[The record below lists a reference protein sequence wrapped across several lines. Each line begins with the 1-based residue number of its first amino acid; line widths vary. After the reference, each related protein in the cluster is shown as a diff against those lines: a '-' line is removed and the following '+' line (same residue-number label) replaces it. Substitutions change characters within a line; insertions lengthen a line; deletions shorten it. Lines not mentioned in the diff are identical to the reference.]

1 MKNFP
6 DHPLIARTERTG
18 YPYIIREEFDA
29 DEDQI
34 YEERREIEIFDGEYL
49 GEDGT

>member
-1 MKNFP
+1 VKNFP
-6 DHPLIARTERTG
+6 DQPLISRTERTG

-34 YEERREIEIFDGEYL
+34 YEERRERMLF
-49 GEDGT
+49 EDEQKD